1 MNSLKYISIG
11 GIWLVLLSS
20 APARAQQQQSADT
33 PPDQQEGQQPSQ
45 PIPAIRSPLASGAD
59 NGDQDEASNPQ
70 LMQPDTRS
78 LTGVEDLSLG
88 SIALEHS
95 YWQPRAA
102 VSETVDSNPGSTSVG
117 NGSWG
122 TWTSLLGGVDIHR
135 ISGVSELMVSY
146 TGGGMFSTGNSSATN
161 GVIQEL
167 NFKDRYSF
175 RRSTLSVFDQVSYL
189 PESSFGFA
197 GTAGAGVPGAG
208 TGTGTGTGSGFTP
221 GQSILTP
228 EGQNLTN
235 AFAVELDTK
244 LTSRTSLT
252 FVGGYSLLHYFDD
265 NLLNYGDA
273 SFQMGYNY
281 AISRKDTVALS
292 YNFSAFRY
300 SNVDQSLNLNTIQGS
315 YARRVTGKLAFQISA
330 GPQFASST
338 SPITNSTTSTAS
350 GTTSTSQLYWTLN
363 TALQYQLRRASINAS
378 YNHGVSGGS
387 GVLAGAETDIATG
400 GFNERIART
409 YNLGFTAG
417 WSRNKGFALT
427 SGSSEAQTYSYWFAG
442 VNVAHTIGRSLDIF
456 ANYQLQYQDSSTSG
470 CVGSTCSTNIIRN
483 QIAFGLNLHKQ
494 PIPF

>member
-1 MNSLKYISIG
+1 MSTLKHISIG
-11 GIWLVLLSS
+11 GIWLVLLSC
-20 APARAQQQQSADT
+20 APARAQQTGDT
-33 PPDQQEGQQPSQ
+33 PQNQQEGQQPSQ

-59 NGDQDEASNPQ
+59 NGDEDEAPNPQ
-70 LMQPDTRS
+70 LVQPDTRS

-88 SIALEHS
+88 SMALEHS
-95 YWQPRAA
+95 YWQPRLAL
-102 VSETVDSNPGSTSVG
+102 SETVDSNPGSTSAG

-135 ISGVSELMVSY
+135 ISGQSELLLSY
-146 TGGGMFSTGNSSATN
+146 TGGGMFSTGNSDATN
-161 GVIQEL
+161 GVVQEL
-167 NFKDRYSF
+167 NFKDKYSF
-175 RRSTLSVFDQVSYL
+175 RRSTLSVFDQLSYL

-197 GTAGAGVPGAG
+197 GTAGAGLPGVG
-208 TGTGTGTGSGFTP
+208 TGGGVGSGFTP

-228 EGQNLTN
+228 EGQNLAN
-235 AFAVELDTK
+235 ASAVELDTR

-252 FVGGYSLLHYFDD
+252 FVGGYSLLHYFDN

-273 SFQMGYNY
+273 SFQAGYNY
-281 AISRKDTVALS
+281 QISRKNTVAIS

-338 SPITNSTTSTAS
+338 FPITSSTSSTAT
-350 GTTSTSQLYWTLN
+350 GTASTSQLYWTLN
-363 TALQYQLRRASINAS
+363 TALQYQLRRAAISAS

-400 GFNERIART
+400 SINDRVART
-409 YNLGFTAG
+409 FNVGFTAG
-417 WSRNKGFALT
+417 YSRNKGIAVS
-427 SGSSEAQTYSYWFAG
+427 SGSSEAQSYSYWFAG

-456 ANYQLQYQDSSTSG
+456 ANYQLQYQNGNTTG
-470 CVGSTCSTNIIRN
+470 CVGSTCSTNITRN
-483 QIAFGLNLHKQ
+483 QIMFGLNLHKQ

>member
-1 MNSLKYISIG
+1 MRSLRYISIG
-11 GIWLVLLSS
+11 GIWLTLLGCT
-20 APARAQQQQSADT
+20 PARAQQTADN
-33 PPDQQEGQQPSQ
+33 PQDQQQGQQPSQ
-45 PIPAIRSPLASGAD
+45 PIPAIGSPLASGAD
-59 NGDQDEASNPQ
+59 NDQDEAPNPQ

-78 LTGVEDLSLG
+78 LTGVQDLSLG
-88 SIALEHS
+88 TMALEHS
-95 YWQPRAA
+95 YWQPRMAL
-102 VSETVDSNPGSTSVG
+102 SETVDSNPGSTSAG

-122 TWTSLLGGVDIHR
+122 TWTSLLGGVDIHK
-135 ISGVSELMVSY
+135 ISGQSDLLVSY
-146 TGGGMFSTGNSSATN
+146 TGGGMFSTGNSDATN

-167 NFKDRYSF
+167 NFKDKYSF

-197 GTAGAGVPGAG
+197 GTTGAGLPGVG
-208 TGTGTGTGSGFTP
+208 TGGGVGSGFTP

-228 EGQNLTN
+228 EGQNLAN
-235 AFAVELDTK
+235 ALAVELDTR
-244 LTSRTSLT
+244 LTSRSSLT
-252 FVGGYSLLHYFDD
+252 LVGGYSLLHYFDD

-273 SFQMGYNY
+273 SFQAGYNY
-281 AISRKDTVALS
+281 QISRKNTVAVS

-338 SPITNSTTSTAS
+338 FPITNSTTSTAS

-363 TALQYQLRRASINAS
+363 TALQYQLRRAAISAS

-387 GVLAGAETDIATG
+387 GVLAGAETDVATG
-400 GFNERIART
+400 SINDRVART
-409 YNLGFTAG
+409 FNVGFTAG
-417 WSRNKGFALT
+417 YSRNKGIAVS
-427 SGSSEAQTYSYWFAG
+427 SGSSEAQSYSYWFAG

-456 ANYQLQYQDSSTSG
+456 ANYQLQYQNSNTSG
-470 CVGSTCSTNIIRN
+470 CVGSACTTNITRN
-483 QIAFGLNLHKQ
+483 QIMFGLNLHKQ